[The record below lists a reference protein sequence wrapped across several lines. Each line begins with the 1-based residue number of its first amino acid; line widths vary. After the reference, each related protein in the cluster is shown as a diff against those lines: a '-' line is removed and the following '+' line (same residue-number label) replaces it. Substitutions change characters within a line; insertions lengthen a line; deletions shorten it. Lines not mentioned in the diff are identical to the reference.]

1 MKIMCIKV
9 SSSAIK
15 RQTEYVSIST
25 IKLFSILILHYIVLQ
40 VERQIHLVPEV
51 CYMTGLTD
59 NMRSD
64 FRIMQDLAQYT
75 RQDPD
80 KRHKALIGFKESIDE
95 STEAVNLLTS

>member
-1 MKIMCIKV
+1 MRGFLDRDLVK
-9 SSSAIK
+9 
-15 RQTEYVSIST
+15 
-25 IKLFSILILHYIVLQ
+25 Q

-64 FRIMQDLAQYT
+64 YRIMQDLAQYT

-80 KRHKALIGFKESIDE
+80 KRHKALLGFKESIME
-95 STEAVNLLTS
+95 SQDAKNLLES